1 MPAVCSDEKNLA
13 WGKLR
18 NSLADYQITIGGNR
32 ADYNDDPR
40 VHEVPEFYCLDPL
53 FWSPDLLIPT
63 NYRLP
68 FSSSTVKIYHS
79 VGQLRRPHVERRS
92 EPEVDTRLGSHR
104 GPT

>member
-1 MPAVCSDEKNLA
+1 MVSPRRRSSAWGDEPVCDECPWQHVPAVCSDEKNLA

-53 FWSPDLLIPT
+53 FWSPT
-63 NYRLP
+63 C
-68 FSSSTVKIYHS
+68 
-79 VGQLRRPHVERRS
+79 
-92 EPEVDTRLGSHR
+92 
-104 GPT
+104 